1 MIYTNFKSYIPEDP
15 ELLELLQTQGI
26 LFLKCDQG
34 FDWYD
39 LRANA
44 FDETKFKVIFDT
56 KGQIVFWDKDA
67 TLLCPE
73 GLSIAQV
80 DFEITSFEELKDK
93 VLDTETLT
101 LKDKEYTR
109 DQLIAKANTEVRSLQ
124 EAAVALITP
133 LQYAK
138 DLEIATTEELA
149 YLKNLQVYV
158 VKLNRVPLQE
168 NYPYDIDWPILPTE

>member
-15 ELLELLQTQGI
+15 ELLELFRTQGI

-44 FDETKFKVIFDT
+44 FDEAKFKVVFDT
-56 KGQIVFWDKDA
+56 KGQIIFWDKDA

-80 DFEITSFEELKDK
+80 DFEITSFEEIRDK

-109 DQLIAKANTEVRSLQ
+109 DQLIAKANAQIKNYQ
-124 EAAVALITP
+124 ETVVGLITP

-138 DLEIATTEELA
+138 ELDMATDDELA
-149 YLKNLQVYV
+149 YLKNLQIYV

-168 NYPYDIDWPILPTE
+168 EFPYKIDWPILPTE